1 MPNIQ
6 GGSLLAVTGSE
17 NNIWAAGS
25 QRVGSY
31 DLGSACN
38 DCHGR
43 TLIVHWNGK
52 HWKSFVGPTNYPS
65 SLHQPLVS
73 IATSSAN
80 EMWAVG
86 YHENEHSLQSQT
98 LIEHFSN
105 GKWSEMTSMNPAKD
119 DWFAGVAAASAS
131 AVWAVGTYFPSS

>member
-25 QRVGSY
+25 QRVGRY
-31 DLGSACN
+31 NLGSVCN
-38 DCHGR
+38 NCHGR
-43 TLIVHWNGK
+43 TLIEHCNGK
-52 HWKSFVGPTNYPS
+52 HWKNFSGPTNYPS

-73 IATSSAN
+73 IAMSSAK

-98 LIEHFSN
+98 LIEHFSK
-105 GKWSEMTSMNPAKD
+105 GKWSEMKSMNPAKD
-119 DWFAGVAAASAS
+119 DWFGGVAAASKS
-131 AVWAVGTYFPSS
+131 AVWAVGTYFPTS